1 MNPRRR
7 IGHQTR
13 SECGERRAM
22 RLLYVI
28 ITVLLVASLG
38 LLEAVTP

>member
-1 MNPRRR
+1 
-7 IGHQTR
+7 
-13 SECGERRAM
+13 M

>member
-1 MNPRRR
+1 LNPRRR
-7 IGHQTR
+7 SGHRTKGDAGKQET
-13 SECGERRAM
+13 M
-22 RLLYVI
+22 RLVYLI

>member
-1 MNPRRR
+1 MNPGRR
-7 IGHQTR
+7 IGHQSR
-13 SECGERRAM
+13 SDCGKRRTM